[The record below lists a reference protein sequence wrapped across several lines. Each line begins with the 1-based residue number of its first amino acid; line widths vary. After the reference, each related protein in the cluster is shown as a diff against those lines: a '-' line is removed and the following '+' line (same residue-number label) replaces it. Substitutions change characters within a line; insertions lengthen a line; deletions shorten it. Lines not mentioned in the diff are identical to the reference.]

1 MTRRRGLPAQNM
13 DRKQP
18 INKDR
23 SNVADRSN
31 TDRHA
36 RERRS
41 GEGADSALANLKS
54 IERDREQAKPSE
66 DGSSGE

>member
-1 MTRRRGLPAQNM
+1 M
-13 DRKQP
+13 DRRQP
-18 INKDR
+18 ANKDR
-23 SNVADRSN
+23 SNLADRST

-54 IERDREQAKPSE
+54 IEREREQSKAPE
-66 DGSSGE
+66 DGGSNQ